1 MLSKFPRVI
10 WISIPSV
17 NSAALFNAHG
27 QFTRGDFMK
36 KKIAWLFL
44 VAVALLTV
52 PVSHASAITQTGWS
66 IDGTQPPQPPVPLP
80 GG

>member
-1 MLSKFPRVI
+1 
-10 WISIPSV
+10 
-17 NSAALFNAHG
+17 
-27 QFTRGDFMK
+27 MK

-52 PVSHASAITQTGWS
+52 PVSPASAITQTGWS

>member
-1 MLSKFPRVI
+1 
-10 WISIPSV
+10 
-17 NSAALFNAHG
+17 
-27 QFTRGDFMK
+27 MK

-44 VAVALLTV
+44 VAVAFLTV